1 MPKIYMSLQLGPMVK
16 IDIQGENC
24 SEITNALKGFEELNQ
39 TVDAMFSDLAKRV
52 FPEVENGAKE
62 TTYGK
67 ERS

>member
-62 TTYGK
+62 ATYGK

>member
-52 FPEVENGAKE
+52 FPEAENGAKE
-62 TTYGK
+62 PTYGK

>member
-1 MPKIYMSLQLGPMVK
+1 MVK

-52 FPEVENGAKE
+52 FPEAENGAKE

>member
-52 FPEVENGAKE
+52 FPDVEPGAKE